1 MTILDE
7 SSEFRMWGEKWKK
20 RVLIGATYLYTHDI
34 NSQLTHIY
42 QYVGDVPINEI
53 RLMELDD
60 MMIELANL
68 NPNTNKPMAKKTLK
82 SIKNTVVSVFNY
94 AIDNSNLDRNPAKN
108 MVIPKKAVKE
118 ERNALTLEE
127 MNWLIDTPHR
137 CRTAALIMM
146 FCGLRLGE
154 TIPLQW
160 SDIDYE
166 KSLLTVSK
174 STYLVSANTYGVKR
188 GTKNGKERTVPIP
201 DILLNVLKEEQKNSQ
216 SRYICPKNDLDMQTP
231 TSWRRL
237 WQSYFGE
244 LNRKY
249 CNNSV
254 NKPNKY
260 CPQKTKVTID
270 KITPHRLRHTYATL
284 LYSSG
289 VDLLTAKELL
299 GHSDVSTTLKI
310 YTHLEKTVINISIKK
325 LEIYIFEHFEGKAKS
340 ENSENN

>member
-1 MTILDE
+1 MAVILNE

-166 KSLLTVSK
+166 KSFLTVSK

-216 SRYICPKNDLDMQTP
+216 SRYICPKTDLDMQTP

-284 LYSSG
+284 LY
-289 VDLLTAKELL
+289 
-299 GHSDVSTTLKI
+299 
-310 YTHLEKTVINISIKK
+310 
-325 LEIYIFEHFEGKAKS
+325 
-340 ENSENN
+340 